1 MKWEQLISNKR
12 LGLEELHLKKKDDRT
27 EFQRDYDRLI
37 FSAPFRRLQN
47 KTQVFPL
54 PGNIFVHNRLTHSL
68 EVSSV
73 GRSLGNDCAR
83 ILLEKHPELQQTHV
97 TELGAI
103 VSAPCL
109 AHDLGNPPFGH
120 SGEEAIGTFFSEGN
134 GQWLQHYRDELDP
147 IGLSDAQWN
156 DLIHFEGNANTF
168 RLLTHHFNGRR
179 PGGFVMTYATLA
191 SIVKYPYSSSL
202 AGNHR
207 KFGFFESERSDFL
220 KIAHELGLLQKES
233 PENTLCFARHPLV
246 YLVEAADD
254 ICYQIMDIEDA
265 HKLKILSTEETQRL
279 LLSFFPEERQQK
291 IRETLQRVTD
301 TNEQIVYLRSCAIG
315 CLVQE
320 CVRAFIDH
328 EEEILNGTFSGTLI
342 GHMSELPLTAY
353 QQCSATA
360 FRKIYRSKD
369 VVDVELAGFKV
380 ITSLLDLYLEAVT
393 HPQKAHSR
401 LLIDLVSSQYETTA
415 TTLYDRVMAVLDF
428 ISGMTD
434 IYALDLYRKIHGINL
449 PHV

>member
-83 ILLEKHPELQQTHV
+83 ILQEKHPELQQTHV

-103 VSAPCL
+103 VSAACL